1 MKCGEVDGDERKIRD
16 PKRRNDAGGV
26 ESEITQR
33 RSSGLEGEGA
43 TQMHITGGTGE
54 VDDRNA
60 RTRSRWKERTAAR
73 V

>member
-33 RSSGLEGEGA
+33 RSSGGPESEGA

-60 RTRSRWKERTAAR
+60 RTRSR
-73 V
+73 